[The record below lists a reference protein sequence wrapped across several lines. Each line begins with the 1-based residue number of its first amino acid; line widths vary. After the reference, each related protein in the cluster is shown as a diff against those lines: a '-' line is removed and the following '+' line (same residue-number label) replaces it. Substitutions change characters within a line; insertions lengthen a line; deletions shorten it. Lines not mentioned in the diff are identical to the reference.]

1 MSTEPQMKLSFAP
14 ISGKSVEATFDG
26 GNVTSD
32 AGVLFLRAV
41 DQGLGLIRRLAS
53 AIQDRRDQRYV
64 DHSLE
69 DLLRQ
74 RVFQI
79 AQGYEDA
86 TDCND
91 LRGDPAFKVGCERAP
106 LSGADLA
113 SQPTMSRLENSV
125 SRGDLY
131 RLAQALAD
139 AFIASYKTP
148 PEALILDVDDTDDPT
163 HGAQQGSLFNAYYGA
178 YCFMPLHIYEGQSG
192 KLITTI
198 LRPGVRPT
206 GAEIV
211 MILKRVVAY
220 LRQAWPSVALF
231 LRGDSHFSAPE
242 VHEFCEAEKV
252 DFVLGQGSNAV
263 LQRNAAA
270 LLAQAQA
277 LHRAAKVERS
287 VGAPDETIR
296 LFTSFAYQAETW
308 EKPQRIIGKVEVS
321 DLGDNLRF
329 VVTSLHS
336 SQPSFIY
343 QKIYCARGRMENYIK
358 DHKTFL
364 LSDRTSCHRWEANQF
379 RLFLHSAAYVL
390 LQTLE
395 EIGLAHTHWVQVQFD
410 TLQRRL
416 LKVGAR
422 VNELKT
428 KIIFHLPTSFP
439 LKEVFHQI
447 RSQLHTAYSGSG

>member
-1 MSTEPQMKLSFAP
+1 MLTEPQMPLNFAP
-14 ISGKSVEATFDG
+14 ISGQRVEAKFDG

-41 DQGLGLIRRLAS
+41 EKGIGLIHRFS
-53 AIQDRRDQRYV
+53 EAIHDRRDPRYV

-79 AQGYEDA
+79 TQGYEDA
-86 TDCND
+86 NDCND

-106 LSGADLA
+106 LSGNDLA
-113 SQPTMSRLENSV
+113 SQPTMSRLENRV
-125 SRGDLY
+125 SRSDLY
-131 RLAQALAD
+131 RMAQALAD
-139 AFIASYKTP
+139 GFIASYKTP
-148 PEALILDVDDTDDPT
+148 PEALILDIDDTDDPT
-163 HGAQQGSLFNAYYGA
+163 HGAQQGSLFNAYYGER
-178 YCFMPLHIYEGQSG
+178 CFMPLHIYEGQSG

-206 GAEIV
+206 GEEIAL
-211 MILKRVVAY
+211 ILKRVVAY

-242 VHEFCEAEKV
+242 VHAFCDAEKV
-252 DFVLGQGSNAV
+252 AFVLGQGSNAV
-263 LQRNAAA
+263 LQRKAAE
-270 LLAQAQA
+270 LLAQAQT
-277 LHRAAKVERS
+277 LHREAQAEKPA
-287 VGAPDETIR
+287 GTPDETVR
-296 LFTSFAYQAETW
+296 LFTSFFYQADTW
-308 EKPQRIIGKVEVS
+308 ENPQRVICKVEVS
-321 DLGDNLRF
+321 DQGDNLRF
-329 VVTSLHS
+329 VVTSLQS

-343 QKIYCARGRMENYIK
+343 KKIYCARGRMENYIK

-364 LSDRTSCHRWEANQF
+364 LSDRTSCQSWEANQF

-395 EIGLAHTHWVQVQFD
+395 EIGLAHTHWEQVQFN

-422 VNELKT
+422 VDELKT
-428 KIIFHLPTSFP
+428 KITFHLPTSFP
-439 LKEVFHQI
+439 LKEIF
-447 RSQLHTAYSGSG
+447 RKTLLQLHTAYP

>member
-1 MSTEPQMKLSFAP
+1 MSTDAQMKLSFAP
-14 ISGKSVEATFDG
+14 LSGKSVEAQFDG

-41 DQGLGLIRRLAS
+41 EQGTGVIRRLAA
-53 AIQDRRDQRYV
+53 AIRDRRDPRYV

-69 DLLRQ
+69 ALLRQ

-86 TDCND
+86 TDCNE
-91 LRGDPAFKVGCERAP
+91 LRVDPAFKVGCERAP

-113 SQPTMSRLENSV
+113 SQPTMCRLENSV
-125 SRGDLY
+125 SRSDLY

-139 AFIASYKTP
+139 SFIASYETP
-148 PEALILDVDDTDDPT
+148 PEALILDVDDTEDPL
-163 HGAQQGSLFNAYYGA
+163 HGAQQGSLFNGYYGT
-178 YCFMPLHIYEGQSG
+178 YCFLPLHIYEGQSG

-220 LRQAWPSVALF
+220 LRQAWPSVAFF

-242 VHEFCEAEKV
+242 VHEFCEAEQV
-252 DFVLGQGSNAV
+252 EFVLGQGSNAV
-263 LQRNAAA
+263 LQRNAAE

-277 LHRAAKVERS
+277 LHRAAKAERPA
-287 VGAPDETIR
+287 GAPDETIR
-296 LFTSFAYQAETW
+296 LFTSFSYQADTW
-308 EKPQRIIGKVEVS
+308 EKPQRIVCKVEVS
-321 DLGDNLRF
+321 DQGDNLRF

-343 QKIYCARGRMENYIK
+343 HTIYCARGRMENYIK
-358 DHKTFL
+358 AHKTFL

-395 EIGLAHTHWVQVQFD
+395 EIGLAHTHWVQVQFN

-439 LKEVFHQI
+439 LKEIYRQLLF
-447 RSQLHTAYSGSG
+447 QLHTAYP

>member
-1 MSTEPQMKLSFAP
+1 MSTEPQMPLNFAP
-14 ISGKSVEATFDG
+14 ISGKSVEAKFDG

-41 DQGLGLIRRLAS
+41 EKGIGLIHRLAE
-53 AIQDRRDQRYV
+53 AIHDRRDQRYV

-79 AQGYEDA
+79 TQGYEDA
-86 TDCND
+86 NDCND

-106 LSGADLA
+106 LSGNDLA
-113 SQPTMSRLENSV
+113 SQPTMTRLENGV
-125 SRGDLY
+125 SRSDLY

-139 AFIASYKTP
+139 GFIASYAMP
-148 PEALILDVDDTDDPT
+148 PEALILDLDDTDDPT
-163 HGAQQGSLFNAYYGA
+163 HGAQQGSLFNAYYGE
-178 YCFMPLHIYEGQSG
+178 YCFMPLHLYEGQSG

-198 LRPGVRPT
+198 LRPGRRPR

-220 LRQAWPSVALF
+220 LRQAWPSVAIF

-242 VHEFCEAEKV
+242 VHAFCEAEGV
-252 DFVLGQGSNAV
+252 EFVLGQAGNAV
-263 LQRNAAA
+263 LQRKAAE

-277 LHRAAKVERS
+277 LHRAAPAEQPAS
-287 VGAPDETIR
+287 APDETIR
-296 LFTSFAYQAETW
+296 RFTSFAYQADTW
-308 EKPQRIIGKVEVS
+308 EKPQRVICKVEVS
-321 DLGDNLRF
+321 NQGDNLRF
-329 VVTSLHS
+329 VVTSLQS

-343 QKIYCARGRMENYIK
+343 RTIYCARGRMENYIK

-364 LSDRTSCHRWEANQF
+364 LSDRTSCQSWEANQF

-395 EIGLAHTHWVQVQFD
+395 EIGLAHTQWMQAQFN

-422 VNELKT
+422 VDELKT
-428 KIIFHLPTSFP
+428 QIIFHLPTSFP
-439 LKEVFHQI
+439 LKELFHKI
-447 RSQLHTAYSGSG
+447 LFQLHTAYP

>member
-1 MSTEPQMKLSFAP
+1 MSTEPQMPLDFAP
-14 ISGKSVEATFDG
+14 ISGKRVEATFDG

-41 DQGLGLIRRLAS
+41 EQGTGVIRRLVGAMR
-53 AIQDRRDQRYV
+53 DRRDQRYV

-86 TDCND
+86 IDCND

-106 LSGADLA
+106 LSGEDLA

-125 SRGDLY
+125 SRSDLY
-131 RLAQALAD
+131 RMAQALAD
-139 AFIASYKTP
+139 SFIASYTTP
-148 PEALILDVDDTDDPT
+148 PEAIILDIDDTDDRT
-163 HGAQQGSLFNAYYGA
+163 HGAQQGTLFNGYYGE
-178 YCFMPLHIYEGQSG
+178 YCFLPLHLYEGQSG

-198 LRPGVRPT
+198 LRPGVRPS
-206 GAEIV
+206 GVEIV

-220 LRQAWPSVALF
+220 LRQAWPSVAIF

-242 VHEFCEAEKV
+242 VHEFCDAEKV
-252 DFVLGQGSNAV
+252 AFVLGQGGNAV
-263 LQRNAAA
+263 LKQKAAE
-270 LLAQAQA
+270 LLAQAQG
-277 LHRAAKVERS
+277 LHRTTQAERPA
-287 VGAPDETIR
+287 GAPDETIR
-296 LFTSFAYQAETW
+296 LFTSFFYQADTW
-308 EKPQRIIGKVEVS
+308 EKPRRIACKVEVS
-321 DLGDNLRF
+321 DQGDNLRF
-329 VVTSLHS
+329 VVTSLQS

-343 QKIYCARGRMENYIK
+343 KKIYCARGRMENYIK

-364 LSDRTSCHRWEANQF
+364 LSDRTSCQSWEANQF

-395 EIGLAHTHWVQVQFD
+395 EIGLAHTHWVHVQFN

-422 VNELKT
+422 VGELKT

-439 LKEVFHQI
+439 LKEIFRKI
-447 RSQLHTAYSGSG
+447 LFQLNTAYP

>member
-1 MSTEPQMKLSFAP
+1 MSIEPQMTLDFAP
-14 ISGKSVEATFDG
+14 ISAKRVEAKFDG
-26 GNVTSD
+26 GNVTND

-41 DQGLGLIRRLAS
+41 EKGTGVIRRLVA
-53 AIQDRRDQRYV
+53 AIHDRRDPRYV

-91 LRGDPAFKVGCERAP
+91 LRGDPAFKVGCQRAP
-106 LSGADLA
+106 LSGDDLG
-113 SQPTMSRLENSV
+113 SQPTMSRLENSI
-125 SRGDLY
+125 SRRDLY

-139 AFIASYKTP
+139 SFIASYKTP
-148 PEALILDVDDTDDPT
+148 PEAIILDVDDTDDPT
-163 HGAQQGSLFNAYYGA
+163 HGAQQGSLFNAYYGE
-178 YCFMPLHIYEGQSG
+178 YCFMPLHLYEGQSG

-198 LRPGVRPT
+198 LRPGVRPS

-220 LRQAWPSVALF
+220 LRQAWPSVAIY

-242 VHEFCEAEKV
+242 VHKFCDAEKV
-252 DFVLGQGSNAV
+252 EFVLAQGSNAV
-263 LQRNAAA
+263 LKRQAAE

-277 LHRAAKVERS
+277 LHRLAQAQKPASAA
-287 VGAPDETIR
+287 DETIR
-296 LFTSFAYQAETW
+296 LFTSFSYQADTW
-308 EKPQRIIGKVEVS
+308 ESPRRIVCKVEVS
-321 DLGDNLRF
+321 NQGDNLRF
-329 VVTSLHS
+329 VVTSLQS

-343 QKIYCARGRMENYIK
+343 QTIYCARGRMENYIK

-364 LSDRTSCHRWEANQF
+364 LSDRTSCHNWEANQF

-390 LQTLE
+390 LQTLAE
-395 EIGLAHTHWVQVQFD
+395 VGLAHTPWVQVQFN

-416 LKVGAR
+416 LKVAAR
-422 VNELKT
+422 VDELKT
-428 KIIFHLPTSFP
+428 KITFHLPTSFP
-439 LKEVFHQI
+439 FKEIFRKI
-447 RSQLHTAYSGSG
+447 LFQLNTAYP